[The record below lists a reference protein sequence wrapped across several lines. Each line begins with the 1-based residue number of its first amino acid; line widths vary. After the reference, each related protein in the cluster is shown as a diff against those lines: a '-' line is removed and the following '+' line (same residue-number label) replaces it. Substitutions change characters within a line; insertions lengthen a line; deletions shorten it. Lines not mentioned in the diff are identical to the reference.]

1 MLYWHKRKEGLICP
15 LNSNPY
21 WRIWVCF
28 WLLPFGAAGFLA
40 GKFALAEYEPFTILA
55 FRFLGSALCLG
66 LIFCRSLRHTTKN
79 VAKKG
84 MLLGILQ
91 FVGLS
96 VQLAG
101 LDRTT
106 PGKQSFLIASY
117 VMFVPFLSC
126 FLLRK
131 RINGRE
137 LLAALLT
144 LAGIGCISLN
154 ESLTIGLGE
163 GLSVGFAFL
172 FALQIVLV
180 SIFARNED
188 PIRLSFFQFLS
199 AGLLAAVTALLTDGI
214 PQSCSLLTLGS
225 LLYLIVPNTVLA
237 FTIQN
242 VAQRYTSETANAIL
256 LSFLRMVSQ
265 GACHCESGAGLYSDI
280 CRCTSFQN
288 RCGAIFEK
296 TQYWDSYS
304 KTTIKI
310 RKLKPSDKDFSFL
323 YFLMKLPRKRLGFSI
338 NPAFP
343 LSHPLPLLPQ
353 NG

>member
-1 MLYWHKRKEGLICP
+1 MSAKQQSILANLGL
-15 LNSNPY
+15 LLAAA
-21 WRIWVCF
+21 IW
-28 WLLPFGAAGFLA
+28 GGGFLA

-137 LLAALLT
+137 LLAAILT

-154 ESLTIGLGE
+154 ESLSIGLGE

-180 SIFARNED
+180 GIFARNED

-214 PQSCSLLTLGS
+214 PQSCSLFDFGQPVIPHCAKHRSGIYHPECGTA
-225 LLYLIVPNTVLA
+225 LYLRNGNCYSA
-237 FTIQN
+237 FAGIS
-242 VAQRYTSETANAIL
+242 VRI
-256 LSFLRMVSQ
+256 SFLRMVP
-265 GACHCESGAGLYSDI
+265 GRTCHYKSGSGLYPHI
-280 CRCTSFQN
+280 CCCNPFQN
-288 RCGAIFEK
+288 RRSTISEK
-296 TQYWDSYS
+296 KQYWYSYS
-304 KTTIKI
+304 KTAIKI
-310 RKLKPSDKDFSFL
+310 RKLKPF
-323 YFLMKLPRKRLGFSI
+323 I
-338 NPAFP
+338 
-343 LSHPLPLLPQ
+343 
-353 NG
+353 

>member
-1 MLYWHKRKEGLICP
+1 MSAKQQSILANLGL
-15 LNSNPY
+15 LLAAA
-21 WRIWVCF
+21 IW
-28 WLLPFGAAGFLA
+28 GGGFLA

-101 LDRTT
+101 LDHTT

-137 LLAALLT
+137 LLAAILT

-237 FTIQN
+237 FRMWHSVIPQKR
-242 VAQRYTSETANAIL
+242 QL
-256 LSFLRMVSQ
+256 LFCFRWNL
-265 GACHCESGAGLYSDI
+265 CSD
-280 CRCTSFQN
+280 F
-288 RCGAIFEK
+288 
-296 TQYWDSYS
+296 
-304 KTTIKI
+304 
-310 RKLKPSDKDFSFL
+310 FSP
-323 YFLMKLPRKRLGFSI
+323 YGSWK
-338 NPAFP
+338 N
-343 LSHPLPLLPQ
+343 LSLQ
-353 NG
+353 KWC

>member
-1 MLYWHKRKEGLICP
+1 MYHLKIRVILAQTKGGTVMSAKQQSILANLGL
-15 LNSNPY
+15 LLAAA
-21 WRIWVCF
+21 IW
-28 WLLPFGAAGFLA
+28 GGGFLA

-137 LLAALLT
+137 LLAAILT

-188 PIRLSFFQFLS
+188 HII
-199 AGLLAAVTALLTDGI
+199 AAMTALLTDGI

-242 VAQRYTSETANAIL
+242 VAQRYTSETATAIL
-256 LSFLRMVSQ
+256 LSLESMFGFLFSVWFLEEPVTAKVVL
-265 GACHCESGAGLYSDI
+265 GCIL
-280 CRCTSFQN
+280 
-288 RCGAIFEK
+288 IFAAVLL
-296 TQYWDSYS
+296 S
-304 KTTIKI
+304 KIDAAQF
-310 RKLKPSDKDFSFL
+310 LKRHNIGIPTPKQ
-323 YFLMKLPRKRLGFSI
+323 P
-338 NPAFP
+338 
-343 LSHPLPLLPQ
+343 
-353 NG
+353 

>member
-1 MLYWHKRKEGLICP
+1 MSAKQQSILANLGL
-15 LNSNPY
+15 LLAAA
-21 WRIWVCF
+21 IW
-28 WLLPFGAAGFLA
+28 GGGFLA

-131 RINGRE
+131 
-137 LLAALLT
+137 LLAAILT

-242 VAQRYTSETANAIL
+242 VAQRYTSETATAIL
-256 LSFLRMVSQ
+256 LSLESLFGFLFSVWFLEEPVTAKVVL
-265 GACHCESGAGLYSDI
+265 GCIL
-280 CRCTSFQN
+280 
-288 RCGAIFEK
+288 IFAAVLL
-296 TQYWDSYS
+296 S
-304 KTTIKI
+304 KIDAAQF
-310 RKLKPSDKDFSFL
+310 LKRHNIGIPTPKQ
-323 YFLMKLPRKRLGFSI
+323 P
-338 NPAFP
+338 
-343 LSHPLPLLPQ
+343 
-353 NG
+353 

>member
-1 MLYWHKRKEGLICP
+1 MSAKQQSILANLGL
-15 LNSNPY
+15 LLAAA
-21 WRIWVCF
+21 IW
-28 WLLPFGAAGFLA
+28 GGGFLA

-101 LDRTT
+101 LDHTT

-137 LLAALLT
+137 LLAAILT

-225 LLYLIVPNTVLA
+225 LLYTVLA

-242 VAQRYTSETANAIL
+242 VAQRYTSETATAIL
-256 LSFLRMVSQ
+256 LSLESLFGFLFSVWFLEEPVTAKVVL
-265 GACHCESGAGLYSDI
+265 GCIL
-280 CRCTSFQN
+280 
-288 RCGAIFEK
+288 IFAAVLL
-296 TQYWDSYS
+296 S
-304 KTTIKI
+304 KIDAAKF
-310 RKLKPSDKDFSFL
+310 LKRHNIGIPTPKQ
-323 YFLMKLPRKRLGFSI
+323 P
-338 NPAFP
+338 
-343 LSHPLPLLPQ
+343 
-353 NG
+353 

>member
-1 MLYWHKRKEGLICP
+1 MYHLKIRVILAQTKGGTVMSAKQQSILANLGL
-15 LNSNPY
+15 LLAAA
-21 WRIWVCF
+21 IW
-28 WLLPFGAAGFLA
+28 GGGFLA

-66 LIFCRSLRHTTKN
+66 LIFCRSLRHTAKN

-137 LLAALLT
+137 LLAAILT

-199 AGLLAAVTALLTDGI
+199 AGLLASVTALLTDGI

-242 VAQRYTSETANAIL
+242 VAQRYTSETATAIL
-256 LSFLRMVSQ
+256 LSLESMFGFLFSVWFLKEPVTAKVVL
-265 GACHCESGAGLYSDI
+265 GCIL
-280 CRCTSFQN
+280 
-288 RCGAIFEK
+288 IFAAVLL
-296 TQYWDSYS
+296 S
-304 KTTIKI
+304 KIDAAQF
-310 RKLKPSDKDFSFL
+310 LKRHNIWIPTPKQ
-323 YFLMKLPRKRLGFSI
+323 P
-338 NPAFP
+338 
-343 LSHPLPLLPQ
+343 
-353 NG
+353 

>member
-1 MLYWHKRKEGLICP
+1 MSAKQQSILANLGL
-15 LNSNPY
+15 LLAAA
-21 WRIWVCF
+21 IW
-28 WLLPFGAAGFLA
+28 GGGFLA

-137 LLAALLT
+137 LLAVA
-144 LAGIGCISLN
+144 A
-154 ESLTIGLGE
+154 
-163 GLSVGFAFL
+163 
-172 FALQIVLV
+172 
-180 SIFARNED
+180 
-188 PIRLSFFQFLS
+188 S
-199 AGLLAAVTALLTDGI
+199 A
-214 PQSCSLLTLGS
+214 S
-225 LLYLIVPNTVLA
+225 
-237 FTIQN
+237 
-242 VAQRYTSETANAIL
+242 
-256 LSFLRMVSQ
+256 
-265 GACHCESGAGLYSDI
+265 
-280 CRCTSFQN
+280 
-288 RCGAIFEK
+288 
-296 TQYWDSYS
+296 
-304 KTTIKI
+304 
-310 RKLKPSDKDFSFL
+310 
-323 YFLMKLPRKRLGFSI
+323 MK
-338 NPAFP
+338 A
-343 LSHPLPLLPQ
+343 
-353 NG
+353 

>member
-1 MLYWHKRKEGLICP
+1 MSAKQQSILANLGL
-15 LNSNPY
+15 LLAAA
-21 WRIWVCF
+21 IW
-28 WLLPFGAAGFLA
+28 GGGFLA

-101 LDRTT
+101 LDHTT

-137 LLAALLT
+137 LLAAILT

-214 PQSCSLLTLGS
+214 PQSCSLLTLG
-225 LLYLIVPNTVLA
+225 A
-237 FTIQN
+237 C
-242 VAQRYTSETANAIL
+242 YTSLCQTPFWHLPSRMWHSVIPQKRQL
-256 LSFLRMVSQ
+256 LFCFRWNL
-265 GACHCESGAGLYSDI
+265 CSD
-280 CRCTSFQN
+280 F
-288 RCGAIFEK
+288 
-296 TQYWDSYS
+296 
-304 KTTIKI
+304 
-310 RKLKPSDKDFSFL
+310 FSP
-323 YFLMKLPRKRLGFSI
+323 YGFWK
-338 NPAFP
+338 N
-343 LSHPLPLLPQ
+343 LSLQ
-353 NG
+353 KWCWAVF